1 LCVLLVLAFCLV
13 ALAEE
18 RSIVERTDA
27 LEIPVGWRRTTSFA
41 ITQSKRKIDLI
52 FALKQR
58 NLDQLEETFWAV
70 SNPKNERYGQHLNS
84 VSLSNLV
91 GASKENVESVV
102 NFLKSEGCSD
112 VRIGRSRDFVFAKG
126 VSVPLASKILG
137 LTYHTYRHHSGLSV
151 DASVGPYSLPSNIAD
166 LVDLVTGAVGFP
178 DLAVPMIQVN
188 PSPNAGQDITPSVI
202 RARYNIS
209 STLVGTNSGNMH
221 AVAEFQAQYYS
232 PADLKQFWNAYV
244 PFAPFMPVAQ
254 VIGQNDPTSPGIE
267 ASLDIEYIMGVA
279 PNITTYFY
287 SLKNFNFWNDLMTWT
302 GELDNETNPPFIHS
316 VSYGSQG
323 DYPTDSYR
331 ARLNT
336 EFQKLGAR
344 GLSIIFASGDSGAGC
359 EGGGV
364 NTDKACDCTFFPSF
378 PATCPYVTT
387 VGATRFLAG
396 NSGPEGAVAAFKS
409 GGGFS
414 QYFPTAA
421 YQASA
426 VQMYLGSGVKM
437 PEACAFNAS
446 GRATPDVSA
455 LGDIHFQV
463 VNGGSVIPV
472 GGTSASA
479 PSFSAVMSLLNDQ
492 LLNSGKPVLGFLNTW
507 IYQTASANPTAFF
520 DVVVG
525 DNINPGCCKSGDE
538 SGFETAAGWDPVT
551 GVGTP
556 NFAVLSTLI

>member
-1 LCVLLVLAFCLV
+1 VLAFV
-13 ALAEE
+13 ALSLAVEDRTFVE
-18 RSIVERTDA
+18 RSEAID
-27 LEIPVGWRRTTSFA
+27 IPIGWRRTTSFA
-41 ITQSKRKIDLI
+41 ITQSKRKVDLI
-52 FALKQR
+52 FALKQN

-70 SNPKNERYGQHLNS
+70 SDPKNARYGQHLS
-84 VSLSNLV
+84 SASLRAMV
-91 GASKENVESVV
+91 GASE
-102 NFLKSEGCSD
+102 SD
-112 VRIGRSRDFVFAKG
+112 VNTVVAWLKDQGCAEVLVGRSRDFVFARG
-126 VSVPLASKILG
+126 VSLPLASRLLSIQF
-137 LTYHTYRHHSGLSV
+137 HTYRHSSGLSF
-151 DASVGPYSLPSNIAD
+151 DASLGPYSLPSNIAD
-166 LVDLVTGAVGFP
+166 KIDLVTGVVGFP
-178 DLAVPMIQVN
+178 DMVQQRAKVN
-188 PSPNAGQDITPSVI
+188 PAPSPAALEITPSVI

-209 STLVGTNSGNMH
+209 STLVGTNAMNQH

-232 PADLKQFWNAYV
+232 PTDLKTFWTKYV
-244 PFAPFMPVAQ
+244 PFAPFMAVAG
-254 VIGQNDPTSPGIE
+254 VVGQNDPTSPGIE
-267 ASLDIEYIMGVA
+267 ASLDIEYIMGVS

-287 SLKNFNFWNDLMTWT
+287 SLKAFNFWNDLMTWT

-323 DYPTDSYR
+323 DYPSDAYR
-331 ARLNT
+331 SRLNM
-336 EFQKLGAR
+336 EFQKLGTR

-359 EGGGV
+359 EGGGI
-364 NTDKACDCTFFPSF
+364 TSKACDCTFFPSF

-396 NSGPEGAVAAFKS
+396 NTGPEGAVQAFGS

-414 QYFPTAA
+414 QFFPTAPYQMDDVTA
-421 YQASA
+421 YLA
-426 VQMYLGSGVKM
+426 SGVQM

-463 VNGGSVIPV
+463 VNGGSTISV

-492 LLNSGKPVLGFLNTW
+492 LLNAGKPVLGFLNTW

-520 DVVVG
+520 DVTVG
-525 DNINPGCCKSGDE
+525 DNINAGCCRSGAE
-538 SGFETAAGWDPVT
+538 SGFECATGWDPVT